1 MNVKELMK
9 RFLEEEGFKY
19 EWDEENWVFKFQG
32 LKVILFLNENHETLL
47 SLGVAYGAEEI
58 PRYVAL
64 DLCNELNQTS
74 ILKHYL
80 IDDDTLVVLFEEFIE
95 ETEVT
100 NEAVMDILEILVD
113 GAHRFSKRMDELTSY
128 LSHPANKVVN

>member
-64 DLCNELNQTS
+64 DLCNKDTIDTHRLHRH
-74 ILKHYL
+74 ILCSCA
-80 IDDDTLVVLFEEFIE
+80 T
-95 ETEVT
+95 
-100 NEAVMDILEILVD
+100 A
-113 GAHRFSKRMDELTSY
+113 
-128 LSHPANKVVN
+128 

>member
-19 EWDEENWVFKFQG
+19 EWDEEGACFKFQG
-32 LKVILFLNENHETLL
+32 LRINVLFYDNIDNLL
-47 SLGVAYGAEEI
+47 SLAVSYNTDL

-64 DLCNELNQTS
+64 DLCNELNQTN

-80 IDDDTLVVLFEEFIE
+80 IDDDTLVVLFDEFK
-95 ETEVT
+95 TEVEVS
-100 NEAVMDILEILVD
+100 NESVMENLELLVR
-113 GAHRFSKRMDELTSY
+113 GAIACRDRMGELSSY
-128 LSHPANKVVN
+128 LSHPVSKMVN

>member
-74 ILKHYL
+74 ILKH
-80 IDDDTLVVLFEEFIE
+80 
-95 ETEVT
+95 
-100 NEAVMDILEILVD
+100 
-113 GAHRFSKRMDELTSY
+113 
-128 LSHPANKVVN
+128 